1 MRSFLARQA
10 ARLVVGVSGA
20 VLIAAVISAIGVP
33 HGRGAAS
40 FLVAVLSRLTHLVEG
55 DLGQSAISG
64 QPVWQVLG
72 ERVPATLTLVL
83 EGAGLALVAGLPLG
97 LLATLGPARRA
108 IAPLIQTIAATP
120 LFCAGLALAYGAV
133 HLLHWPVSVNTPM
146 GSALSPDQALEIA
159 ALPIVTVGF
168 AGAAAVQLALRH
180 SAAQASG
187 EAFRIGLKRLGLGAF
202 EIERR
207 FILPQ
212 VMAGLVAAAGE
223 IMLALLS
230 AAVVAEWVFQR
241 SGAAD
246 LFVKSVALAD
256 WNMAGIILFLF
267 ACLTFLAEFLGR
279 VSGHMLASEGRTA

>member
-1 MRSFLARQA
+1 
-10 ARLVVGVSGA
+10 
-20 VLIAAVISAIGVP
+20 
-33 HGRGAAS
+33 
-40 FLVAVLSRLTHLVEG
+40 
-55 DLGQSAISG
+55 
-64 QPVWQVLG
+64 
-72 ERVPATLTLVL
+72 
-83 EGAGLALVAGLPLG
+83 
-97 LLATLGPARRA
+97 
-108 IAPLIQTIAATP
+108 
-120 LFCAGLALAYGAV
+120 
-133 HLLHWPVSVNTPM
+133 
-146 GSALSPDQALEIA
+146 
-159 ALPIVTVGF
+159 VGF